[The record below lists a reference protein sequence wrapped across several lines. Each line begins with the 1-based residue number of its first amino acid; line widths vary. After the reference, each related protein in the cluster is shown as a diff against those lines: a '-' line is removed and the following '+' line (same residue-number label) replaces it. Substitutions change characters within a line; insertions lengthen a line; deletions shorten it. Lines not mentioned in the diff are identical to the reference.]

1 MSGINLNTSATN
13 VPPSISAFKRAAQEG
28 VMVEIFIDGSTF
40 DVRARGHL
48 NTHGGSDHSV
58 DWVTPQHQDTTH
70 FFLQALKKNYG
81 DKLSAITSR
90 ELAIESTH
98 GKPLASR
105 IVINALNMAETS
117 STALCGVD
125 YFTRLE
131 HSAEFGGSAYRK
143 ALIELKIEAPLIRE
157 DQKKSID
164 KVMLEKFNQEAAA
177 GRSPIASIVVK
188 NWLLEE
194 LTNIVKEN

>member
-1 MSGINLNTSATN
+1 MSGINLNTTATN
-13 VPPSISAFKRAAQEG
+13 IPPSISDFKRAAQEG

-58 DWVTPQHQDTTH
+58 DWVTPQQQDTTH
-70 FFLQALKKNYG
+70 FFLQALRKSYG
-81 DKLSAITSR
+81 DKLSSITSR
-90 ELAIESTH
+90 ELGIESTR

-143 ALIELKIEAPLIRE
+143 ALIELKIESSLIRE

-164 KVMLEKFNQEAAA
+164 KLMLEKFDQEASA
-177 GRSPIASIVVK
+177 GRSPVASNVVK
-188 NWLLEE
+188 NWLFDE
-194 LTNIVKEN
+194 LTNIVKDN